1 MGTSIFD
8 VAWRVFLKGDMTRKD
23 ISNEFDMSLS
33 GVSVIVGRLKDSGV
47 VLEKP
52 LNGTRIGR
60 SPNILNPNPRAL
72 KMCGVDMASYDI
84 EVSIYD
90 FGMNVIEEKTVNLSP
105 EKFLNESARVIW
117 EFCDGIDYVGVSL
130 PGIIESHTGVLLNAA
145 VPELEGK
152 DVKGILENMTEKH
165 VCVVND
171 ANAAAIAEYHR
182 RRENSLLGIFLS
194 RGVGMGYVRNGEIFL
209 GANGY
214 AGELGGVVVSKD
226 KKLDDLIYVENLS
239 KDVRDL
245 SEALNT
251 SNPFF
256 EFVSDVLSKVI
267 SSLIYIFDPG
277 LVVLIARKELSD
289 DGVSSVKKKIFK
301 NLEYPF
307 NKETRIE
314 KKMIDGNPAAYGAA
328 ILAARC
334 WLSGVFKE

>member
-1 MGTSIFD
+1 MGTSVFD

-23 ISNEFDMSLS
+23 ISNEFDLSLS

-47 VLEKP
+47 VLEEP

-60 SPNILNPNPRAL
+60 SPNILNPNPKAL

-90 FGMNVIEEKTVNLSP
+90 FGMNVIEERSVNLSP
-105 EKFLNESARVIW
+105 ENFLSESARVIW

-152 DVKGILENMTEKH
+152 DVKATLENMTEKH

-171 ANAAAIAEYHR
+171 ANAATIAEYHK
-182 RRENSLLGIFLS
+182 RRENSLLGVFLS

-214 AGELGGVVVSKD
+214 AGELGGVFVNQDSR
-226 KKLDDLIYVENLS
+226 LDDLIYVENLS
-239 KDVRDL
+239 RDIRDL
-245 SEALNT
+245 SDALNP
-251 SNPFF
+251 SNPLF
-256 EFVSDVLSKVI
+256 EFVSDVISKVV
-267 SSLIYIFDPG
+267 SSLVYIFDPG
-277 LVVLIARKELSD
+277 LVVLIARKNLSD
-289 DGVSSVKKKIFK
+289 DGVNFVKRKIFK

-307 NKETRIE
+307 SKETRIE
-314 KKMIDGNPAAYGAA
+314 KKMVDGNPAAYGAA

-334 WLSGVFKE
+334 WLRRVFEE